1 MKYVVMLLILLLACA
16 QPVKE
21 KTADITSE
29 ETEKISEETQQ
40 IEKELEESEKTE
52 TEVAETEKA
61 LEEVEKLE
69 AEGNMNSVIELE
81 TTMGVMKVKLYDD
94 KAPKTAKNFIDL
106 VEKGYYDGTIFH
118 RVIKDFMIQG
128 GDPTGTGTG
137 GPGYKIPDEF
147 APGLKHDKKGILSM
161 ANAGPNTGGSQFFIT
176 LIATPWLDGRHA
188 IFGEVI
194 EGVDV
199 LDKIGSTP
207 VGPGDK
213 PKTEIRIIK
222 ARIGK

>member
-1 MKYVVMLLILLLACA
+1 
-16 QPVKE
+16 
-21 KTADITSE
+21 
-29 ETEKISEETQQ
+29 
-40 IEKELEESEKTE
+40 
-52 TEVAETEKA
+52 VAETEKT

-69 AEGNMNSVIELE
+69 AEGNMNTVVELE

-94 KAPKTAKNFIDL
+94 KAPKTAKNFRDL

-176 LIATPWLDGRHA
+176 LVPTPWLDGRHA
-188 IFGEVI
+188 IFGELI
-194 EGVDV
+194 EGMDV

-207 VGPGDK
+207 VGPGDR
-213 PKTEIRIIK
+213 PKTEVKIVK
-222 ARIGK
+222 ARIV